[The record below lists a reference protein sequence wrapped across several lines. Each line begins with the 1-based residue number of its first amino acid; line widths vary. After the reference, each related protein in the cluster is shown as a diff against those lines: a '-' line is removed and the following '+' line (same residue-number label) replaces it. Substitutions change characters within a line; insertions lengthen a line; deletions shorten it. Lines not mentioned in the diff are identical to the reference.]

1 MSSLQT
7 EHIESSSARP
17 ERGDDFAASG
27 SICSSKDEHHFC
39 VHQLFERQAAMAPER
54 AALVFGRERLS
65 YRDLDERANRLAHY
79 LRQRGVKQDVLVGIC
94 LPRSVDLIVAVL
106 AVLKSGGTYV
116 PYDRAYPLER
126 LTAMLTAV
134 PQDAIIT
141 TADFSA
147 RLPQTGISV
156 VCVDDDAAA
165 ISAQSSAKPDEL
177 AAPSSMCYAIF
188 TSGSTGTPKLTGIY
202 HRGWAN
208 LMEWFIT
215 EFSIGPSDRTLVM
228 SSFSFDITQRSIAM
242 PLISGGELHLIE
254 SEGYEP
260 DLIIDTIERESI
272 TLMNCAP
279 STFYPLIEDPQ
290 AWPRLTSL
298 RHVFLGGE
306 AISASRI
313 ADWASSPA
321 CNAELVNVYGAAECS
336 DVSAFYRLH
345 DYGCYVEES
354 VPIGYPIYNSQ
365 VFIVDDALSL
375 QPEGSVGEICIAG
388 RGVGRG
394 YLNDA
399 ALTRAKFVQN
409 PFSSDPQNILY
420 RTGDLGYRKPDGTLL
435 FKGRADHQIKVRGQR
450 VELGDIEAALRQ
462 LTSVKEAIV
471 VDSQKAD
478 GDCRLTAFVVPR
490 RSANGGGDLADAWRS
505 DLEARL
511 PGHMVPNEF
520 VAVPALPLSPN
531 GKVDRQALLEFRGDG
546 EATAVP
552 AATAENETERLLSKI
567 FADVLELPAVK
578 VDASFFGLGGHSLLA
593 TRVIAKIRETFEIQ
607 LPRVDFYASP
617 TVIGIAKKID
627 ERRGRSPLS

>member
-7 EHIESSSARP
+7 EHFESASAHP
-17 ERGDDFAASG
+17 GRGEDFATDG
-27 SICSSKDEHHFC
+27 SIHSPQDVRHFC
-39 VHQLFERQAAMAPER
+39 VHQLFERHVAMWPER
-54 AALVFGRERLS
+54 TALVFGRERLS
-65 YRDLDERANRLAHY
+65 YRDLDERANRLAHH

-106 AVLKSGGTYV
+106 AVLKSSGTYV

-134 PQDAIIT
+134 PQDAVIT

-156 VCVDDDAAA
+156 VCVNDDAAA
-165 ISAQSSAKPDEL
+165 ISAQSSAKPDES

-188 TSGSTGTPKLTGIY
+188 TSGSTGTPKLTGVY

-215 EFSIGPSDRTLVM
+215 EFNIAPSDRTLVM
-228 SSFSFDITQRSIAM
+228 SSLSFDITQRSIAM

-279 STFYPLIEDPQ
+279 STFYPLIENPK

-313 ADWASSPA
+313 ADWANSPA

-345 DYGCYVEES
+345 DYGRYVEES

-365 VFIVDDALSL
+365 VFIVDEALSL

-399 ALTRAKFVQN
+399 DLTHAKFVQN
-409 PFSSDPQNILY
+409 PFSSDPQDVLY

-435 FKGRADHQIKVRGQR
+435 FKGRVDHQIKVRGQR

-471 VDSQKAD
+471 VDSRKAD

-490 RSANGGGDLADAWRS
+490 QFANGGDLTDAWRN
-505 DLEARL
+505 DLEAKL

-520 VAVPALPLSPN
+520 VVLPALPLSPN
-531 GKVDRQALLEFRGDG
+531 GKVDRQTLLEFYGHG
-546 EATAVP
+546 EAAAVLADTAQ
-552 AATAENETERLLSKI
+552 NETERLLSKI
-567 FADVLELPAVK
+567 FAEVLELPVVEA
-578 VDASFFGLGGHSLLA
+578 DASFFGLGGHSLLA
-593 TRVIAKIRETFEIQ
+593 TRVIAKIRETFNIQ

-617 TVIGIAKKID
+617 TVAGIAKKID
-627 ERRGRSPLS
+627 ERRGGKPLS